1 MSDSACGVTLV
12 KRMPYRGLTD
22 EEYSNTYWFDGTTPA
37 TAADWKTLAD
47 AVYASEKT
55 LVPATTTLVKAY
67 GYASPNDVKG
77 EMAVWQYD
85 YLGEGETVAGSYTNG
100 VAAYAPG
107 DSAAWVRW
115 RTNRRTSPGGKII
128 YLRKYWHPAPLNASL
143 GGDILAAGWR
153 TAALAHGTKM
163 IDGTLPA
170 TRQLCGMHHREDGN
184 DLTTPGIAVAQY
196 ATTRTLKRRGKRKD
210 PTP

>member
-1 MSDSACGVTLV
+1 MSDSSCGLTLV
-12 KRMPYRGLTD
+12 KRFPYRGDTN
-22 EEYSNTYWFDGTTPA
+22 EEYSNTYWFDGSTPA
-37 TAADWKTLAD
+37 APADWKALAD

-55 LVPATTTLVKAY
+55 VLPVTTTLVKAY
-67 GYASPNDVKG
+67 GYDSPNDTNG
-77 EMAVWQYD
+77 ETAAWQYD
-85 YLGEGETVAGSYTNG
+85 YLGEGETVAGTFVPSATPVG
-100 VAAYAPG
+100 PG

-128 YLRKYWHPAPLNASL
+128 YLRKYWHPAFLSGAG
-143 GGDILAAGWR
+143 GGDTLVSGWR

-170 TRQLCGMHHREDGN
+170 TRQICGMHNSEDGN
-184 DLTTPGIAVAQY
+184 DLTIAGIAVATY
-196 ATTRTLKRRGKRKD
+196 ATTRTLKRRGKRN